1 MKLIVI
7 YIIVTLEGDN
17 IMSNLKYQYS
27 VIIY

>member
-7 YIIVTLEGDN
+7 YIIVTLGGDN

-27 VIIY
+27 VII

>member
-27 VIIY
+27 VII